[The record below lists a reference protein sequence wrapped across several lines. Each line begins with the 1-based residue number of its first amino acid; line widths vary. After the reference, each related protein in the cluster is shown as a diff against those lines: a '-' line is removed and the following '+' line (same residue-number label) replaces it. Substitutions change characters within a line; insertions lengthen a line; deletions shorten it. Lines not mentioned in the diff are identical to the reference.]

1 MLSIIVAKSKNN
13 VIGKNNSM
21 LWKLPDDLRQF
32 KEKTTGHVI
41 IMGRKTFESLGRVL
55 PNREHIVL
63 SRNQNFTVDSEFVKV
78 AHSISDL
85 QKYIDDKNENFVIG
99 GTNIYNLL
107 MPFCTK
113 MYITQLQKDFEG
125 DATFPNIDEAEWEEV
140 SRENGPKDE
149 NNDFEYE
156 YITYVRKNK

>member
-78 AHSISDL
+78 VHSISDL

-125 DATFPNIDEAEWEEV
+125 DATFPNINESEWEEV

>member
-1 MLSIIVAKSKNN
+1 
-13 VIGKNNSM
+13 M
-21 LWKLPDDLRQF
+21 LWNLPDDLRQF

-78 AHSISDL
+78 VHSISDL
-85 QKYIDDKNENFVIG
+85 QKYIDDENENFVIG

-125 DATFPNIDEAEWEEV
+125 DATFPNIDEKEWKEV
-140 SRENGPKDE
+140 AREKGPKDK